1 MTFKL
6 AQAAAA
12 LAATSAVGAG
22 SVAVLSPLDQPAA
35 QAQAAGGAGV
45 ALGRTDVR
53 EAVRAASRLDPGE
66 VDTADIADGA
76 VTSAKVR
83 NGSLRATDF
92 AKGQLTSGL
101 QGPAGADGVQ
111 SFAGADGPV
120 GPAGPQGLVG
130 PQGPQGEQGPPGPHG
145 VEGLTGPR
153 GETGPAGPQGIQGP
167 AGAAGPQGPAG
178 PPGAPGP
185 QGPAGADGATGA
197 DGAAGAPGPAGP
209 QGPPGASGM
218 SSAREVFHDDDQDL
232 PEDAEVVVATMADV
246 QPGSYVVFAKT
257 TVVQVTGG
265 DGGSAWTRCTLDTG
279 VDTDYAE
286 TEPKVDRATL
296 QTHLVT
302 TLVSPGT
309 ITLRCQRVG
318 DQGTHVA
325 RETKIIAIQ
334 VDTATSELG

>member
-22 SVAVLSPLDQPAA
+22 SVAVLSPLDRPAA

-83 NGSLRATDF
+83 DGSLRATDF
-92 AKGQLTSGL
+92 AKGQLSSGP
-101 QGPAGADGVQ
+101 QGPRGADGVR

-130 PQGPQGEQGPPGPHG
+130 PQGPQGEQGPPGPQG
-145 VEGLTGPR
+145 VQGLSGAQ

-167 AGAAGPQGPAG
+167 AGPAGPQGPAG

-185 QGPAGADGATGA
+185 QGPAGADGA
-197 DGAAGAPGPAGP
+197 AGASGPAGP

-218 SSAREVFHDDDQDL
+218 SSAREVSHDDDQDL
-232 PEDAEVVVATMADV
+232 PEDVEVVVATMADV

-257 TVVQVTGG
+257 TVVQLSGA

-309 ITLRCQRVG
+309 ITLRCQHVG
-318 DQGTHVA
+318 DHGTHVA